1 MWLCTISSHQ
11 KKWENPNTC
20 YWLFLS
26 IVLRGRILGWA
37 LLGKSVIS
45 TFQLFYKA
53 NRQHHPLNQS
63 FQSHPKMFI
72 YLLTLTGWDLR
83 VVQTKASL
91 FLK

>member
-72 YLLTLTGWDLR
+72 YLLGWDFRSAGFYL
-83 VVQTKASL
+83 VKFVG
-91 FLK
+91 F